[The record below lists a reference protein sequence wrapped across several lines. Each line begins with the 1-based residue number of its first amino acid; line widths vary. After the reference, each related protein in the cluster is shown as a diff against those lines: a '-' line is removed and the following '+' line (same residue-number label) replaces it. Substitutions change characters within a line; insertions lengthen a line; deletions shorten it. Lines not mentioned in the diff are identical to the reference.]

1 MRNLTI
7 KIKIRIYKNL
17 IMLDWSISINLDKK
31 LFTPPIKTPFLFIS
45 KSNNGKIDEIAII
58 STSEFK
64 TEIIVYKI

>member
-1 MRNLTI
+1 
-7 KIKIRIYKNL
+7 
-17 IMLDWSISINLDKK
+17 MLDWSISINLDKK